1 MDGRGR
7 GGGATAGVSLLELLV
22 VLALLGILVQAGAAS
37 LVRWRGRQELEAA
50 VRGAGL
56 ALQRA
61 CALAVA
67 SGRIH
72 GLWFEQAAGDPGGLG
87 WRLVA
92 DGDGDGILS
101 ADLAAGIDVPLE
113 PTQRLSSLHPGIV
126 AGLPAGV
133 PTLHGGAVGSG
144 GVAFGASPAV
154 SCSPSGGA
162 RSGTLYLAS
171 REGGA
176 AALRVYGPTGRISR
190 WWWDSALGAWVELG

>member
-1 MDGRGR
+1 VAGRGR

-22 VLALLGILVQAGAAS
+22 VLALLGILVQAGATS

-113 PTQRLSSLHPGIV
+113 PTQRLSSLHPGVV

-133 PTLHGGAVGSG
+133 PTLHGGAAGSG
-144 GVAFGASPAV
+144 GVAFGSSSVV
-154 SCSPSGGA
+154 SCSPGGGA

-190 WWWDSALGAWVELG
+190 WWWDRQLGDWVELG

>member
-1 MDGRGR
+1 VAGRGR

-22 VLALLGILVQAGAAS
+22 VLALLGILVQAGATS

-133 PTLHGGAVGSG
+133 PTLHGGAAGSG
-144 GVAFGASPAV
+144 GVAFGSSSVV
-154 SCSPSGGA
+154 SCSPGGGA
-162 RSGTLYLAS
+162 SSGTLYLAS
-171 REGGA
+171 PEGGA

-190 WWWDSALGAWVELG
+190 WWWDRQLGDWVELG